1 MAILVQAIA
10 DRVRGTG
17 LDAEGSDHYRDD
29 LDVIPAVNS
38 AMTWMVNV
46 VNMALSERKMS
57 AEIFRELTLARVWQ
71 LNGFSRF
78 AFDPADVGHGLWTVL
93 SIHPKPEVW
102 IPAFTPAA
110 DFPLHSIWYHQFLA
124 ANQNVSAVD
133 GPIID
138 RRPRTGAIMEKHESV
153 LRPELA
159 YVGSEFDCKRLTH
172 EEWVRNRK
180 NPFKPGNIIKS
191 MDCDDVRFAY
201 LDPTDY
207 NTVPGGYSTTEAY
220 EFEIRPNIP
229 HRLVAIVYVRVPAQV
244 ALVTDSVPF
253 PDSFFDMMV
262 SKTLQIISHKQG
274 DNTNIFSV
282 AARDIQS
289 LITAIA

>member
-29 LDVIPAVNS
+29 LDIIPAVNS
-38 AMTWMVNV
+38 AMTWLVNV
-46 VNMALSERKMS
+46 VNQALSERKMS
-57 AEIFRELTLARVWQ
+57 GEIFRELTLARIWQ
-71 LNGFSRF
+71 TNGFSRF
-78 AFDPADVGHGLWTVL
+78 AFNPSDTGHGLWTVL
-93 SIHPKPEVW
+93 SLHPKPKVW
-102 IPAFTPAA
+102 MPAMNAG
-110 DFPLHSIWYHQFLA
+110 DFPAYSTWFHSQIA
-124 ANQNVSAVD
+124 ANQNKEGIN
-133 GPIID
+133 GPIVS
-138 RRPRTGAIMEKHESV
+138 RRPLTGALLEKHESV
-153 LRPELA
+153 FRPELA
-159 YVGSEFDCKRLTH
+159 YIESDYDCKRLTH
-172 EEWVRNRK
+172 EEWVRNKK

-191 MDCDDVRFAY
+191 ADCDDIRYAY

-207 NTVPGGYSTTEAY
+207 NTVAGGYVTAQPY
-220 EFEIRPNIP
+220 EFEIRPELKHQLICM
-229 HRLVAIVYVRVPAQV
+229 VYLKVPAQV

-282 AARDIQS
+282 AARDIQT
-289 LITAIA
+289 LISSIA